1 MWFNSHKE
9 TEHIEQLII
18 NEAVSSESDEFSTT
32 YTFTDG
38 STLSI
43 KQQKMKNGTVNKVL
57 CPYSDARYG
66 DQLWLPDSSI
76 STFN

>member
-1 MWFNSHKE
+1 MCISNLFCSMWFNSHKE

-18 NEAVSSESDEFSTT
+18 GEAVESESDDLSTT

-43 KQQKMKNGTVNKVL
+43 KQQKMQNGTIGKVL
-57 CPYSDARYG
+57 CANSDARYG
-66 DQLWLPDSSI
+66 DQL
-76 STFN
+76 